1 MKYEEFREQ
10 FDLKEEPTIANRFRF
25 IIRDPRYSPIDKIE
39 YFVYILFGFVV
50 IALTLL
56 FVAFYLLPNVGVV
69 SSLSLGSSLL
79 FVVYVI
85 IAAWKKSRKIYERY
99 VYPYRIWVGGE
110 EYAQWASSAFW
121 QRIYESKSRSES
133 SFKDSFLWISWIRIG
148 IFIFFYIVVIILSLA
163 SHLPVE
169 NTTIV
174 VIVSVMFLLLGL
186 IYFNKDVQ
194 QRLEAIHQNPSLLVF
209 IVVFITLVA
218 VLVLLF
224 F

>member
-1 MKYEEFREQ
+1 VKYEEFRDQ

-39 YFVYILFGFVV
+39 YFAYILFGFVV

-56 FVAFYLLPNVGVV
+56 FVAFYLLPTVGVL
-69 SSLSLGSSLL
+69 SSLSLGSFLL

-85 IAAWKKSRKIYERY
+85 IAAWKKSRKIYERF

-110 EYAQWASSAFW
+110 EYAHWASSAFW
-121 QRIYESKSRSES
+121 RRIHESKSRSEPLVNS
-133 SFKDSFLWISWIRIG
+133 LFFGISWIHIG
-148 IFIFFYIVVIILSLA
+148 IFLFFYVVVIILSFA

-174 VIVSVMFLLLGL
+174 AIVSVIFLLLGL
-186 IYFNKDVQ
+186 IYLNKAVQ
-194 QRLEAIHQNPSLLVF
+194 QHFEAIRQNSLLLVI